1 MNQER
6 TSEPLLGFGGERPL
20 PTYLP
25 HGAFSHTTFK
35 HPLCVSQQ
43 HFAYHVSK
51 LSLRGLVLKQTHP
64 LAQSASPVHSQLCL
78 VLQWRGVL
86 KYRTLSPPIL

>member
-51 LSLRGLVLKQTHP
+51 LSLRGLVLKQTRL
-64 LAQSASPVHSQLCL
+64 LAQSASPVHSWLCL
-78 VLQWRGVL
+78 VLLVEG
-86 KYRTLSPPIL
+86 TS